1 MDIAAI
7 GLLSLA
13 GYELSSRKKKK
24 SEIKNDKPPLEETK
38 FKDGSEGHTNM
49 QHHYSGT
56 QAPGLPMSHNK
67 LGIHTGSNLM
77 EHASRNCR
85 PEPDNI
91 FAPLKSLVHVNG
103 APNVDLK
110 DRYEPSLKMHNV
122 LPFEQKR
129 VGNGLNTDSDSKGG
143 FHQYLRVKPKNVDGY
158 RKNTLPQ
165 RIIPGKQQ
173 ITAREQL
180 PVVDAPKIARHYTM
194 EDHPMEQQKFGTQ
207 GPTKRA
213 IADHRPNTDTVNEIY
228 FGGAHQKGTNSSS
241 VHTSR
246 DKDST
251 SVGRDGH
258 VTGHTYRPSNTVNSY
273 IVHETDREDCGN
285 QPLNPKGNVDGTYTR
300 DVDASIEPTTR
311 STTNNT
317 HILNTT
323 GNKHVTYSS
332 NYDVAQATHRNNT
345 STSYKGVAHGYE
357 RSGENRDYVANDTQ
371 RESTSHSYIGPSKYF
386 TSEQM
391 NTGSRQE
398 QYTMKEDAVRGY
410 TPGAKGT
417 QASINPENMNVE
429 FKSDNNTGS
438 RVNVPKVGIVTT
450 QKNILGRIEH
460 EQKIPSENTRD
471 FFSVANVVLHDN
483 PLAIKIN

>member
-13 GYELSSRKKKK
+13 GYELSRKKKK
-24 SEIKNDKPPLEETK
+24 TEVKEDKPIVKEETK
-38 FKDGSEGHTNM
+38 FIDGSEGHINM
-49 QHHYSGT
+49 QHHFSGT

-67 LGIHTGSNLM
+67 LSIHTGSNLM

-91 FAPLKSLVHVNG
+91 FAPLKNLVHVNG
-103 APNVDLK
+103 APNADLT

-129 VGNGLNTDSDSKGG
+129 VGHGLNTNSESKGG

-165 RIIPGKQQ
+165 RIVPGKQQ
-173 ITAREQL
+173 ISAREQL

-194 EDHPMEQQKFGTQ
+194 EEHPMEQQKFSTQ
-207 GPTKRA
+207 GATKRPV
-213 IADHRPNTDTVNEIY
+213 ADHRPMTDTVNEVY
-228 FGGAHQKGTNSSS
+228 FGGAHQKGSNSSS
-241 VHTSR
+241 AQTSR

-251 SVGRDGH
+251 IGGREGQ
-258 VTGHTYRPSNTVNSY
+258 VTGHTYKPSNTVNSY
-273 IVHETDREDCGN
+273 IVQETDREDCGN
-285 QPLNPKGNVDGTYTR
+285 QPLNPRGNVDGTYTR
-300 DVDASIEPTTR
+300 DVDVSIEPTTR
-311 STTNNT
+311 STINST
-317 HILNTT
+317 HVLNTT
-323 GNKHVTYSS
+323 GNQHTTYSN
-332 NYDVAQATHRNNT
+332 NYDVAQATNRNNT
-345 STSYKGVAHGYE
+345 SASYHGVAHGYE
-357 RSGENRDYVANDTQ
+357 RSGENREYVANDTQ

-386 TSEQM
+386 TSEQ
-391 NTGSRQE
+391 TDTRSSQE
-398 QYTMKEDAVRGY
+398 QYTMKEDTVRGY

-429 FKSDNNTGS
+429 FKSDSNAGT

-450 QKNILGRIEH
+450 QKNMMGRIEH
-460 EQKIPSENTRD
+460 EQKIPSENSRN
-471 FFSVANVVLHDN
+471 FFSVANVILQDN

>member
-24 SEIKNDKPPLEETK
+24 QDVTEEPIKNEETK

-49 QHHYSGT
+49 QHHFSGS
-56 QAPGLPMSHNK
+56 QAPGLPMSHHK
-67 LGIHTGSNLM
+67 LSIHTGTNMM

-91 FAPLKSLVHVNG
+91 FAPLKNLVHVNG
-103 APNVDLK
+103 TPNVDLK

-129 VGNGLNTDSDSKGG
+129 VGPGLNTDSESKGG
-143 FHQYLRVKPKNVDGY
+143 FHQYFRVKPKNVDGY

-165 RIIPGKQQ
+165 RIVPGRQQ
-173 ITAREQL
+173 IAAREQL
-180 PVVDAPKIARHYTM
+180 PVVDAPRIARHYTM
-194 EDHPMEQQKFGTQ
+194 EERPMEQQKFDTQ
-207 GPTKRA
+207 GATKRPV
-213 IADHRPNTDTVNEIY
+213 ADHRPMTDTVNEVY
-228 FGGAHQKGTNSSS
+228 FGGAYQNTTNSSA
-241 VHTSR
+241 VQTSR

-251 SVGRDGH
+251 IGGRGGQ
-258 VTGHTYRPSNTVNSY
+258 VTGNAYKPANTVNSY
-273 IVHETDREDCGN
+273 IVQETDREDCGSH
-285 QPLNPKGNVDGTYTR
+285 PMNPRGNVDGTYTR
-300 DVDASIEPTTR
+300 DNDASIEPTTR

-317 HILNTT
+317 HVLNTT
-323 GNKHVTYSS
+323 GNQYTTYSG

-345 STSYKGVAHGYE
+345 STSYQGVAHGYE
-357 RSGENRDYVANDTQ
+357 RSSENREYTANDTQ
-371 RESTSHSYIGPSKYF
+371 RESTSHAYIGPSKYF
-386 TSEQM
+386 TNEQM
-391 NTGSRQE
+391 DTRSRQE
-398 QYTMKEDAVRGY
+398 QYTMKEDAVREY

-417 QASINPENMNVE
+417 QASIHPENMNVE
-429 FKSDNNTGS
+429 FKSDNNAGS
-438 RVNVPKVGIVTT
+438 RVNVPNVGIVTT
-450 QKNILGRIEH
+450 QRNVLGRIEH
-460 EQKIPSENTRD
+460 EQKIPEENPRD